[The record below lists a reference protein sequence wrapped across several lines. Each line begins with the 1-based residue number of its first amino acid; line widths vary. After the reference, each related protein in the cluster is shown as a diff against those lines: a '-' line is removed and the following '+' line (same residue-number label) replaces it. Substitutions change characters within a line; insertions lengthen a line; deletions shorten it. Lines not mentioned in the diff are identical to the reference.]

1 MWPGDGPGVLG
12 KPNQRILLIRSQVH
26 ILGPLKLQ
34 NVLMAF
40 YLQSETGLPCFYS
53 QDLNLTPILTSGQRS
68 LVLWDCI
75 STNLD
80 DLWTQLDKGF
90 DSRGA
95 ESFVALFNASLDKK
109 AYRVH
114 KEAVIRGI
122 RGIFFEHDPLEV
134 FPKGVLAILKGE
146 HWLSR
151 DLLSKCVLET
161 MDVISTSEEI
171 RPTLTA
177 REKEIL
183 LLLAHGASNEE
194 IADQLCISYHTVK
207 THLTNIYE
215 KIRAKNRL
223 QAAFWVT
230 KNL

>member
-1 MWPGDGPGVLG
+1 MWPEDVPAELG
-12 KPNQRILLIRSQVH
+12 KSNQRILLIKSQVH

-34 NVLMAF
+34 NVLMAS

-53 QDLNLTPILTSGQRS
+53 QNLNLNPILTSGQRP

-95 ESFVALFNASLDKK
+95 ESLVALFNASVEKK

-134 FPKGVLAILKGE
+134 FPKGVLAMLKGE

-161 MDVISTSEEI
+161 MDVISTSQEI

-207 THLTNIYE
+207 THLTNTYE
-215 KIRAKNRL
+215 KIGAKNRL